1 MTVYSN
7 ILPPE
12 LPPLLVAVGFT
23 YSYYRSPFFSRNIIR
38 LRYTQHVQVHV
49 CFDGSTAGAAYIRS
63 DILAHPS
70 Q

>member
-1 MTVYSN
+1 MIVYSN

-12 LPPLLVAVGFT
+12 LPPLPVAVGFT
-23 YSYYRSPFFSRNIIR
+23 YSYYRSPFLSSIII
-38 LRYTQHVQVHV
+38 RYTQHVQVHD